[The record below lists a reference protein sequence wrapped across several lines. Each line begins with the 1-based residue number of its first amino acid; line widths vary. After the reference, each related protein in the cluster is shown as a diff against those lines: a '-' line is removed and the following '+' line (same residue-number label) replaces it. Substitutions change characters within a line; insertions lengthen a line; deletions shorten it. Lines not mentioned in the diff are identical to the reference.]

1 MATRWSGYD
10 EWRRKAD
17 ESGWYFSDED
27 LARAAYD
34 PAFAG
39 EIYGAKEDYARA
51 STQSER
57 DAAHGRAE
65 SARSAYD
72 YSGGAAGDEYLRGGQ
87 SGVPTYL
94 AQAQSAMNAANQAVQ
109 SYGAYDDP
117 YEQRMN
123 AQLGRLLD
131 FEPFS
136 YDYRT
141 DPA

>member
-1 MATRWSGYD
+1 
-10 EWRRKAD
+10 
-17 ESGWYFSDED
+17 
-27 LARAAYD
+27 
-34 PAFAG
+34 
-39 EIYGAKEDYARA
+39 
-51 STQSER
+51 
-57 DAAHGRAE
+57 
-65 SARSAYD
+65 
-72 YSGGAAGDEYLRGGQ
+72 
-87 SGVPTYL
+87 
-94 AQAQSAMNAANQAVQ
+94 MNAANQAVQ